1 MSPQRS
7 MVVSFFMGI
16 RHYSCSK
23 NCNYDTLCGENKYF
37 FFDNKY
43 YYFQRKEFITA
54 NSCFYV
60 KKLKIKN

>member
-7 MVVSFFMGI
+7 MVVSFLYAY
-16 RHYSCSK
+16 RNYSFYK
-23 NCNYDTLCGENKYF
+23 NCNCYTLCGENKYF

-43 YYFQRKEFITA
+43 YYFQQKEFITA
-54 NSCFYV
+54 NPCFYV